1 MTKSRVLVVGT
12 GGIGTVC
19 AYALER
25 GGLVEVTTVMR
36 STYDRAMKQGID
48 IDSVDFGHDIRSWRP
63 TAITRTVPDVSEQG
77 IDPFEF
83 IVVTTKNIPDV
94 PPTVA
99 DIIAPAV
106 TPGKTAIVLAQNGL
120 NIERPLAARFPTNPL
135 ISSVVFTG
143 ASILPNGT
151 ILHSDSDMQRIG
163 PFSSPLVP
171 AQVAEE
177 AARRYVSLYNP
188 NGNLD
193 IILDV
198 NVPVMRWRKLAYNSS
213 FNAVATVLQMDTSRI
228 RMCQNVVEELVIPII
243 LEIRAAAAA
252 KGITL
257 QEDLVNVVMT
267 QDGAESFFNPSML
280 QDYEKGNLMEVE
292 NLVGEPLREGE
303 ALGVSMPTLRL
314 IYNLVKGLQ
323 VKIMEKKGLWEAR
336 YQPDSAY
343 K

>member
-1 MTKSRVLVVGT
+1 MFLGAQTLRQEHP
-12 GGIGTVC
+12 C
-19 AYALER
+19 Y
-25 GGLVEVTTVMR
+25 
-36 STYDRAMKQGID
+36 
-48 IDSVDFGHDIRSWRP
+48 
-63 TAITRTVPDVSEQG
+63 VPDVSEQG
-77 IDPFEF
+77 IEPFEF
-83 IVVTTKNIPDV
+83 IVVTTKDIPDV

-120 NIERPLAARFPTNPL
+120 KIEIPLAPRFRTNPL

-151 ILHSDSDMQRIG
+151 ILHSDTDMQRIG
-163 PFSSPLVP
+163 PFWRPLVP
-171 AQVAEE
+171 AHVAEE
-177 AARRYVSLYNP
+177 AAIRYMSLYNP

-193 IILDV
+193 IILDAD
-198 NVPVMRWRKLAYNSS
+198 VPAMQWRKLAYNSS

-257 QEDLVNVVMT
+257 QEDLVDAVMT
-267 QDGAESFFNPSML
+267 QDGAESFFKPSML
-280 QDYEKGNLMEVE
+280 QDYEKGNLMEIE

-303 ALGVSMPTLRL
+303 VLGVSMPTLRL

-323 VKIMEKKGLWEAR
+323 VKIMDEKGLWEAR
-336 YQPDSAY
+336 YQPDNAY

>member
-1 MTKSRVLVVGT
+1 MAKSRVLVVGT

-19 AYALER
+19 AYALEH
-25 GGLVEVTTVMR
+25 GGLAEVTAVMR
-36 STYDRAMKQGID
+36 STHDRAVKQGID
-48 IDSVDFGHDIRSWRP
+48 IDSVDFGHNIKSWRP
-63 TAITRTVPDVSEQG
+63 TAITRSVPDVSEK
-77 IDPFEF
+77 DTEPFEF

-106 TPGKTAIVLAQNGL
+106 TPGKTAIVLAQNGV
-120 NIERPLAARFPTNPL
+120 NIEKPLAARFPTNPL

-143 ASILPNGT
+143 ASIFPSGT
-151 ILHSDSDMQRIG
+151 ILHSDTDMQRIG

-171 AQVAEE
+171 AKVAED

-188 NGNLD
+188 TGNLD
-193 IILDV
+193 ITFNADV
-198 NVPVMRWRKLAYNSS
+198 PAMRWRKLAYNSS
-213 FNAVATVLQMDTSRI
+213 FNAVATALQMDTSRI
-228 RMCQNVVEELVIPII
+228 RMCQHLVEELVIPII
-243 LEIRAAAAA
+243 LEIRAVAAA

-257 QEDLVNVVMT
+257 QEDLINAVMT
-267 QDGAESFFNPSML
+267 QDEPESYFKPSML

-303 ALGVSMPTLRL
+303 SLGVSMPTLRI

-323 VKIMEKKGLWEAR
+323 VKIMERKGLWEAR
-336 YQPDSAY
+336 YQPDNPY

>member
-1 MTKSRVLVVGT
+1 MANSRVLVVGT

-19 AYALER
+19 AYALEH
-25 GGLVEVTTVMR
+25 GGLVEVTAVMR
-36 STYDRAMKQGID
+36 STYDRAIKQGID
-48 IDSVDFGHDIRSWRP
+48 INSVDFGHDIRSWRP
-63 TAITRTVPDVSEQG
+63 TAITRSVPHVAEQSTE
-77 IDPFEF
+77 PFGF

-94 PPTVA
+94 PQTVA
-99 DIIAPAV
+99 DIITPAA
-106 TPGKTAIVLAQNGL
+106 TPGKTAILLAQNGL
-120 NIERPLAARFPTNPL
+120 NIEKPLSARFPTNPL

-151 ILHSDSDMQRIG
+151 ILHSDTDMQRIG
-163 PFSSPLVP
+163 PFSTPLVP
-171 AQVAEE
+171 AQVAED

-193 IILDV
+193 ILLDAD
-198 NVPVMRWRKLAYNSS
+198 VPSLR
-213 FNAVATVLQMDTSRI
+213 VLQMDTSRI
-228 RMCQNVVEELVIPII
+228 RMCQNVVEELVLPII

-257 QEDLVNVVMT
+257 QENLVGAVMT
-267 QDGAESFFNPSML
+267 QDGAESSFKPSML

-303 ALGVSMPTLRL
+303 ALGVSMPTLRI
-314 IYNLVKGLQ
+314 IYSLVKGLQ
-323 VKIMEKKGLWEAR
+323 VKIMEKKGLW
-336 YQPDSAY
+336 DNTY

>member
-1 MTKSRVLVVGT
+1 MAKSRVLVVGT

-25 GGLVEVTTVMR
+25 GGLAEVTAVMR
-36 STYDRAMKQGID
+36 STYDRAIQQGID
-48 IDSVDFGHDIRSWRP
+48 IDSVDFGNSIKSWRP

-77 IDPFEF
+77 TEPFEF
-83 IVVTTKNIPDV
+83 IVVTTKNIPDI
-94 PPTVA
+94 PPAVA

-120 NIERPLAARFPTNPL
+120 NIEKPLAARFPTNPL
-135 ISSVVFTG
+135 ISSIVFTG

-151 ILHSDSDMQRIG
+151 ILHSDTDMQRIG

-171 AQVAEE
+171 AQVAED

-193 IILDV
+193 IILDAD
-198 NVPVMRWRKLAYNSS
+198 VPAMRWRKLAYNSS

-228 RMCQNVVEELVIPII
+228 RMCQHVVEELVIPII
-243 LEIRAAAAA
+243 LDIRAAAAA

-257 QEDLVNVVMT
+257 QQDLIDAVMT
-267 QDGAESFFNPSML
+267 QDGAESYFKPSML
-280 QDYEKGNLMEVE
+280 QDYEKGNLMEIE

-303 ALGVSMPTLRL
+303 ALGVSMPTLRI

-336 YQPDSAY
+336 YQSDNAY

>member
-1 MTKSRVLVVGT
+1 MAKSRVLVVGT
-12 GGIGTVC
+12 GGIGTIC

-25 GGLVEVTTVMR
+25 GGLAEVTAVIR
-36 STYDRAMKQGID
+36 STYDRAIQQGID

-63 TAITRTVPDVSEQG
+63 TAITRSVPDVSEQG
-77 IDPFEF
+77 IEPFEF

-106 TPGKTAIVLAQNGL
+106 IPGKTAIVLAQNGL
-120 NIERPLAARFPTNPL
+120 NIEIPLAGRFPTNPL
-135 ISSVVFTG
+135 ISTVVFTG

-151 ILHSDSDMQRIG
+151 ILHSDTDMQRIG

-193 IILDV
+193 IILDAD
-198 NVPVMRWRKLAYNSS
+198 VPVMRWRKLAYNSS

-257 QEDLVNVVMT
+257 QEDLIDAVMT
-267 QDGAESFFNPSML
+267 QDGAESYFKPSML
-280 QDYEKGNLMEVE
+280 QDYEKGNLMEIE

-303 ALGVSMPTLRL
+303 ALGVSMPTLRI
-314 IYNLVKGLQ
+314 IYSLVKGLQ
-323 VKIMEKKGLWEAR
+323 LKIMEKK
-336 YQPDSAY
+336 S
-343 K
+343 